1 MKTERLYFNGQLVEL
16 PNGVQISTNYQ
27 IATFKN
33 LEDFQISFTNTITI
47 PSTEKFINILRGYGI
62 EGVQTTAPYRI
73 NRVTYYRNGVLQFE
87 NASAII
93 TSYDQSFKIN
103 IYFQNNA
110 LFEII
115 DGLKISD
122 LQLSQF
128 NHQLNLSKY
137 NELLVD
143 GVLSYPLANYGVQE
157 DEEILFEYQVP
168 AIKTS
173 YLWNKIFADN
183 GFSYVYKGRGNRPD
197 FNPFLSEEW
206 NDARLTFDQGIQPNT
221 KEELEEI
228 DFSVSGRAQNQ
239 FDFVQ
244 SDIPFEVF
252 FGLGFDTQRNDSNM
266 YVNGLNG
273 ASVFAVNEENY
284 YKIQLGGDVIAADI
298 QECRLEVLKNGIFF
312 TEIATIEQG
321 VSQFSFDERLFLTD
335 GDELLFQFRCTNQ
348 ESNQTIDLNC
358 DINIEIKV
366 DNQFRNIN
374 LSEYF
379 NKIGQKEFIKN
390 LANKF
395 GLVFRQVGTVY
406 EFISFKELLT
416 PFANY
421 QSFDALKPVNFVFDD
436 WSDKFNNLV
445 KQETKLSKNWKKRNS
460 LQYKYI
466 NENDN
471 FADSEIL
478 IDDQTLEN
486 EGTILNSLF
495 FAPRNSNIS
504 LPEGRLKRIPLYEVE
519 EEGPKV
525 SKPGAFF
532 ITTKKVEGT
541 FKYKQVGANPR
552 TYNGQFQIANFKG
565 LSFVELKNKWIQL
578 QSILTRTEKIEAEL
592 KLNELDIQ
600 SLNWFKLKYIKQLGG
615 LYYLNKINNFT
626 NNETTVCE
634 LTKVRPFEQIG
645 EFNDDFNDDFKT

>member
-47 PSTEKFINILRGYGI
+47 PSSEKFINILRGYGI

-221 KEELEEI
+221 KEELEEN

-239 FDFVQ
+239 FDFVH

-321 VSQFSFDERLFLTD
+321 VNQFSFDERLFLTD

-366 DNQFRNIN
+366 YNQFRNIN

-504 LPEGRLKRIPLYEVE
+504 LPKGRLKRIPLYEVE

-600 SLNWFKLKYIKQLGG
+600 SLNWFKLKYIKQLAG
-615 LYYLNKINNFT
+615 LYYINKINNFT

>member
-62 EGVQTTAPYRI
+62 EGAQTTAPYRI

-221 KEELEEI
+221 EEELEEI

-321 VSQFSFDERLFLTD
+321 VNQFSFDERLFLTD

-358 DINIEIKV
+358 DINIEITV

-504 LPEGRLKRIPLYEVE
+504 LPKGRLKRIPLYEVE

>member
-62 EGVQTTAPYRI
+62 EGAQTTAPYRI

-206 NDARLTFDQGIQPNT
+206 NDARLTFDQGIEPNT
-221 KEELEEI
+221 EEELEEI

-252 FGLGFDTQRNDSNM
+252 FGLGFDTQRNDSNI

-321 VSQFSFDERLFLTD
+321 VNQFSFDERFFLTD

-358 DINIEIKV
+358 DINIEITV

-486 EGTILNSLF
+486 EGKILNSLF

-552 TYNGQFQIANFKG
+552 AYNGQFQIANFKG

-645 EFNDDFNDDFKT
+645 EFNDDFNDDFNT

>member
-47 PSTEKFINILRGYGI
+47 PSSEKFINILRGYGI

-221 KEELEEI
+221 EKELEEI

-321 VSQFSFDERLFLTD
+321 VNQFSFDERLFLTD

-358 DINIEIKV
+358 DINIEITV

-466 NENDN
+466 NKNDN

-504 LPEGRLKRIPLYEVE
+504 LPKGRLKRIPLYEVE

>member
-62 EGVQTTAPYRI
+62 EGAQTTAPYRI

-157 DEEILFEYQVP
+157 DKEILFEYQVP

-206 NDARLTFDQGIQPNT
+206 NDARLTFDQGIEPNT
-221 KEELEEI
+221 EEELEEI

-252 FGLGFDTQRNDSNM
+252 FGLGFDTQRNDSNIF
-266 YVNGLNG
+266 VNGLNG

-321 VSQFSFDERLFLTD
+321 VNQFSFDERFFLTG

-358 DINIEIKV
+358 DINIEITV

-436 WSDKFNNLV
+436 WSNKYNNLV
-445 KQETKLSKNWKKRNS
+445 KKETKLSKNWKKRNS

-486 EGTILNSLF
+486 EVKILNSLF

-504 LPEGRLKRIPLYEVE
+504 FQKEDLKESRFM
-519 EEGPKV
+519 K
-525 SKPGAFF
+525 
-532 ITTKKVEGT
+532 
-541 FKYKQVGANPR
+541 
-552 TYNGQFQIANFKG
+552 
-565 LSFVELKNKWIQL
+565 
-578 QSILTRTEKIEAEL
+578 
-592 KLNELDIQ
+592 
-600 SLNWFKLKYIKQLGG
+600 
-615 LYYLNKINNFT
+615 
-626 NNETTVCE
+626 
-634 LTKVRPFEQIG
+634 
-645 EFNDDFNDDFKT
+645 

>member
-33 LEDFQISFTNTITI
+33 LEDFQISFTNTITV

-239 FDFVQ
+239 FDFVH

-321 VSQFSFDERLFLTD
+321 VNQFSFDERLFLTD

-358 DINIEIKV
+358 DINIEITV

-466 NENDN
+466 NKNDN

-504 LPEGRLKRIPLYEVE
+504 LPKGRLKRIPLYEVE

-615 LYYLNKINNFT
+615 LYYINKINNFT

>member
-62 EGVQTTAPYRI
+62 EGAQTTAPYRI

-206 NDARLTFDQGIQPNT
+206 NDARLTFDQGIEPNT
-221 KEELEEI
+221 EEELEEI

-252 FGLGFDTQRNDSNM
+252 FGLGFDTQRNDSNI

-321 VSQFSFDERLFLTD
+321 VNQFSFDERFFLTG

-358 DINIEIKV
+358 DINIEITV

-486 EGTILNSLF
+486 EGKILNSLF
-495 FAPRNSNIS
+495 FAPINSNIS
-504 LPEGRLKRIPLYEVE
+504 LSEGRLKRIPLYEVE

-645 EFNDDFNDDFKT
+645 EFNDDFNDDFNT

>member
-47 PSTEKFINILRGYGI
+47 PSSEKFINILRGYGI

-239 FDFVQ
+239 FDFVH

-321 VSQFSFDERLFLTD
+321 VNQFSFDERLFLTD

>member
-62 EGVQTTAPYRI
+62 EGAQTTAPYRI

-206 NDARLTFDQGIQPNT
+206 NDARLTFDQGIEPNT
-221 KEELEEI
+221 EEELEEI

-252 FGLGFDTQRNDSNM
+252 FGLGFDTQRNDSNI

-321 VSQFSFDERLFLTD
+321 VNQFSFDERFFLTD

-358 DINIEIKV
+358 DINIEITV

-486 EGTILNSLF
+486 EGKILNSLF

-645 EFNDDFNDDFKT
+645 EFNDDFNDDFNT

>member
-62 EGVQTTAPYRI
+62 EGAQTTAPYRI

-206 NDARLTFDQGIQPNT
+206 NDARLTFDQGIEPNT
-221 KEELEEI
+221 EEELEEI

-252 FGLGFDTQRNDSNM
+252 FGLGFDTQRNDSNI

-321 VSQFSFDERLFLTD
+321 VNQFSFDERLFLTD

-358 DINIEIKV
+358 DINIEITV

-486 EGTILNSLF
+486 EGKILNSLF

-552 TYNGQFQIANFKG
+552 AYNGQFQIANFKG

-645 EFNDDFNDDFKT
+645 EFNDDFNDDFNT

>member
-62 EGVQTTAPYRI
+62 EGAQTTAPYRI

-206 NDARLTFDQGIQPNT
+206 NDARLTFDQGIEPNT
-221 KEELEEI
+221 EEELEEI

-252 FGLGFDTQRNDSNM
+252 FGLGFDTQRNDSNI

-321 VSQFSFDERLFLTD
+321 INQFSFDERLFLTD

-358 DINIEIKV
+358 DINIEITV

-486 EGTILNSLF
+486 EGKILNSLF
-495 FAPRNSNIS
+495 FAPINSNIS
-504 LPEGRLKRIPLYEVE
+504 LSEGRLKRIPLYEVE

-645 EFNDDFNDDFKT
+645 EFNDDFNDDFNT

>member
-62 EGVQTTAPYRI
+62 EGAQTTAPYRI

-206 NDARLTFDQGIQPNT
+206 NDARLTFDQGIEPNT
-221 KEELEEI
+221 EEELEEI

-252 FGLGFDTQRNDSNM
+252 FGLGFDTQRNDSNI

-321 VSQFSFDERLFLTD
+321 VNQFSFDERFFLTG

-348 ESNQTIDLNC
+348 ESNQIIDLNC
-358 DINIEIKV
+358 DINIEITV

-486 EGTILNSLF
+486 EGKILNSLF

-552 TYNGQFQIANFKG
+552 AYNGQFQIANFKG

-645 EFNDDFNDDFKT
+645 EFNDDFNNDFNT